1 MKIAILIQ
9 CHKNPKQINLLLER
23 LNHPDIDCYLHI
35 DKKADFTDKIIHR
48 ENVFVLPDEQR
59 VSVEWAQISQV
70 TATLNL
76 LNTAVAGIRGGY
88 DYYWLISGQDWP
100 LRSAD
105 KIVKFFEEHNGT
117 NFVQKIIKRGW
128 VEFTGGY
135 NQTWKIFERKQLG
148 IEFYF
153 GSSWWALKRETID
166 WIMQYITT
174 HPEYYKFYE
183 NATCPDES
191 FFQTLVMIS
200 PYADENTDYLTYLHF
215 QKGANSPDILTE
227 DNLQRAR
234 ESKYLI
240 MRKVDMNVDD
250 SFLQI

>member
-1 MKIAILIQ
+1 MEV
-9 CHKNPKQINLLLER
+9 INKTIWI
-23 LNHPDIDCYLHI
+23 NGIKSI
-35 DKKADFTDKIIHR
+35 F
-48 ENVFVLPDEQR
+48 Q
-59 VSVEWAQISQV
+59 
-70 TATLNL
+70 LNL
-76 LNTAVAGIRGGY
+76 LAENRGKRSSRGGGLNSPE
-88 DYYWLISGQDWP
+88 DTIRRG
-100 LRSAD
+100 
-105 KIVKFFEEHNGT
+105 KFSREN
-117 NFVQKIIKRGW
+117 
-128 VEFTGGY
+128 
-135 NQTWKIFERKQLG
+135 QLG